1 MVEIVCEYCKKTFL
15 GRPNRKT
22 CSVKC
27 RRTLENKR
35 RFWDSRFAYV
45 RHCQIQADWDS
56 LTTTQREHWQK
67 EADEAR
73 EKLLK
78 IFGNRP

>member
-1 MVEIVCEYCKKTFL
+1 MVEIICEHCKKPFP

-35 RFWDSRFAYV
+35 RFWDSRFRYV
-45 RHCQIQADWDS
+45 RHCQIQADWD
-56 LTTTQREHWQK
+56 LLDAAQREHWKK
-67 EADEAR
+67 EGAKAR
-73 EKLLK
+73 EKLLLTY
-78 IFGNRP
+78 GSRP

>member
-1 MVEIVCEYCKKTFL
+1 MVEIICEHCKKPFP

-35 RFWDSRFAYV
+35 RFWDSRFRYV
-45 RHCQIQADWDS
+45 RHCEVQANWDG
-56 LTTTQREHWQK
+56 LTVAQRAHWQK
-67 EADEAR
+67 EADEVR

-78 IFGNRP
+78 MYGNRP